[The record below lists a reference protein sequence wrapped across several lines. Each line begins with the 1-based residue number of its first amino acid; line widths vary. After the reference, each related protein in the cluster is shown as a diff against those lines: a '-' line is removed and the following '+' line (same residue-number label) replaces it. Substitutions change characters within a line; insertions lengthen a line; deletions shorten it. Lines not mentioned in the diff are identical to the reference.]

1 MDVLIVGAGPSGLT
15 LACAL
20 AKAGVSFH
28 LIDEAE
34 QRSPY
39 SRALVIHPRSLEIL
53 DRLGALEELLA
64 RGNHVRGL
72 RIHFGGKP
80 RLEVAFSEVRYDG
93 CRFPDSTFT
102 TASPTDSGWGVPAWP
117 GTPPISIVPS
127 AVRG

>member
-39 SRALVIHPRSLEIL
+39 SRALVIHPRSPEIL

-72 RIHFGGKP
+72 HGFTSAASLVWRWIFRRCGTTGADFP
-80 RLEVAFSEVRYDG
+80 RLS
-93 CRFPDSTFT
+93 S
-102 TASPTDSGWGVPAWP
+102 
-117 GTPPISIVPS
+117 
-127 AVRG
+127 

>member
-39 SRALVIHPRSLEIL
+39 SRALVTIR
-53 DRLGALEELLA
+53 GAL
-64 RGNHVRGL
+64 
-72 RIHFGGKP
+72 K
-80 RLEVAFSEVRYDG
+80 S
-93 CRFPDSTFT
+93 
-102 TASPTDSGWGVPAWP
+102 
-117 GTPPISIVPS
+117 
-127 AVRG
+127 